1 MKTKLIAASFL
12 LTLAFVSCKN
22 EEKKESVAPAVEEV
36 KANTFDVTVDVVLK
50 TDDDLILY
58 YKDGT
63 NEWFV
68 EEKAVWNTVKG
79 KNEVQSVVF
88 NLPEGVLPNDLR
100 LDIGRNEFKDLKD
113 IEIKKITISYLG
125 NKFEIQQDQIETF
138 FKPNQFISYDAATK
152 LYSFKKDEQGNY
164 DPFFET
170 KPEFYPQLAKI
181 SAK

>member
-1 MKTKLIAASFL
+1 MKTKFLIASFL

-22 EEKKESVAPAVEEV
+22 EEKKESVTPAVEEV
-36 KANTFDVTVDVVLK
+36 KVNTFDVTVDVVLK

-79 KNEVQSVVF
+79 NNEVQSVVF

-100 LDIGRNEFKDLKD
+100 LDIGRNEFKGLKD

-125 NKFEIQQDQIETF
+125 NKFEIQQDQLETF

-181 SAK
+181 SSK

>member
-1 MKTKLIAASFL
+1 M
-12 LTLAFVSCKN
+12 
-22 EEKKESVAPAVEEV
+22 
-36 KANTFDVTVDVVLK
+36 
-50 TDDDLILY
+50 
-58 YKDGT
+58 
-63 NEWFV
+63 
-68 EEKAVWNTVKG
+68 
-79 KNEVQSVVF
+79 QSVVF

-113 IEIKKITISYLG
+113 IEIKKIMISYLG